1 MECYKQYFFE
11 NSYFI
16 LKPPINF
23 YIPLHD
29 GFVCFRIRSVFYFGN
44 SSIMHSLRPR
54 ERINDLWVVTYPK
67 KNTATHKT
75 WTQTFSAKFRDIHM
89 YMLVR
94 LSHRCCLAQQSNGS
108 KSCLHVW
115 WPLCFL
121 YITKKKALHFKEK
134 EMISLRKAEFVTK
147 WDETVLSN
155 TNLNQP

>member
-1 MECYKQYFFE
+1 MLQTVFLWKLVLH
-11 NSYFI
+11 
-16 LKPPINF
+16 LKTSHKFLYPTPWWICMF
-23 YIPLHD
+23 QD
-29 GFVCFRIRSVFYFGN
+29 KKSVFYFGN